1 MVLGPDG
8 SRYAIIRTLAGVYK
22 WWGAY
27 VGRPGATVIETP
39 IAKPA
44 GFEDIVRPYLEYL
57 YGLAVRLCGNRTVA
71 QDLVQAALLRAFR
84 GFGRLRNR
92 ERPRLW
98 LTRILTRCHI
108 DQFRAEHETNEALS
122 LDDEARFDLFD
133 KITEEDPFPYSDR
146 VHLDFLDL
154 FDDEK
159 IIEILQRLHPPHRTA
174 VILAHVYGYPAREI
188 AAMMGTTVGTVLA
201 RLFRGRKQLE
211 RGLWEYAEQRNLIR
225 REEAVG

>member
-1 MVLGPDG
+1 MIDAPV
-8 SRYAIIRTLAGVYK
+8 
-22 WWGAY
+22 
-27 VGRPGATVIETP
+27 
-39 IAKPA
+39 AKPA
-44 GFEDIVRPYLEYL
+44 GFEDTVRPHLEYL

-92 ERPRLW
+92 EQPRLW

-108 DQFRAEHETNEALS
+108 DRFRAEHEADEMLS

-159 IIEILQRLHPPHRTA
+159 IIEVLQGLHPAHRTA
-174 VILAHVYGYPAREI
+174 VILAYVYGYPAREI
-188 AAMMGTTVGTVLA
+188 ATMTATTVGTVLA

-211 RGLWEYAEQRNLIR
+211 RGLWRYAEQRNLIR
-225 REEAVG
+225 REGASG

>member
-1 MVLGPDG
+1 M
-8 SRYAIIRTLAGVYK
+8 IEM
-22 WWGAY
+22 
-27 VGRPGATVIETP
+27 PG
-39 IAKPA
+39 AKPA
-44 GFEDIVRPYLEYL
+44 GFEDTVRPHLEYL
-57 YGLAVRLCGNRTVA
+57 YGLAVRLCGNRTIA
-71 QDLVQAALLRAFR
+71 QDLVQAAMLSAFR

-108 DQFRAEHETNEALS
+108 DRLRAEHETDEALS
-122 LDDEARFDLFD
+122 LDDETRFDLFD

-154 FDDEK
+154 FNDEK
-159 IIEILQRLHPPHRTA
+159 IIEVLQRLHPAHRTA
-174 VILAHVYGYPAREI
+174 VILAYVYGYPAREI
-188 AAMMGTTVGTVLA
+188 AAMTATTVGTVLA

-211 RGLWEYAEQRNLIR
+211 RGLWQYAEQQHLIR